1 MKRLQELLNLSA
13 VKRSPIIRH
22 ALEQV
27 TPTKQIRESL
37 LDTYKARIDTVFK
50 PLHWPS
56 TRALVEK
63 RYAGDHVYAAPASAQ
78 ALESAIYFTAACSLS
93 DNECEQLFGR
103 FKTDVVDQYCSA
115 TERHL
120 TAADTMQAPDVTK
133 LQAFVLYLQGLRMHK
148 GHALSWTFV
157 AVAVRL
163 ASALGLGTEMHTSAF
178 QVEIRR
184 RLWYC
189 ICLMDTQ
196 ATLDRGSVP
205 LVPAKALGIP
215 PLIINDTDLSP
226 SGVNL
231 QPMQRPALDMLFSS
245 MVFDA
250 MCCHKT
256 LCAIESPHDGWRTWR
271 QKVELVAAFEQST
284 REKYCMVDDASASP
298 IEIFT
303 KYGAQSICVNMQL
316 LLRRP
321 PYRQE
326 HNAVPPWDDFDCMH
340 VATEVL
346 ERDLRACGD
355 PTSPWAWKEWTPWYC
370 LAIVLA
376 ELLRT
381 PAGPMADR
389 SYTAACATFR
399 RYAPTTRQADTR
411 TVWKP
416 IAKLLHR
423 VNQMRSDT
431 SSGVLSTVGPSAVT
445 SGSAGIDSASALS
458 VNANSNEPHGF
469 SGDSSGLLD
478 PASDIDWDM
487 WFVDAEA
494 GADTLPNDEQHAFL
508 NMLDLNP
515 EHGVSF
521 LDWDLLL

>member
-1 MKRLQELLNLSA
+1 
-13 VKRSPIIRH
+13 
-22 ALEQV
+22 
-27 TPTKQIRESL
+27 
-37 LDTYKARIDTVFK
+37 
-50 PLHWPS
+50 
-56 TRALVEK
+56 
-63 RYAGDHVYAAPASAQ
+63 
-78 ALESAIYFTAACSLS
+78 
-93 DNECEQLFGR
+93 
-103 FKTDVVDQYCSA
+103 
-115 TERHL
+115 
-120 TAADTMQAPDVTK
+120 MQAPDVTK
-133 LQAFVLYLQGLRMHK
+133 LQAFVIYLQGLRMHK
-148 GHALSWTFV
+148 GHALSWTLV

-163 ASALGLGTEMHTSAF
+163 ANALGLGTEMHTSAF

-205 LVPAKALGIP
+205 LVPAKALGMP
-215 PLIINDTDLSP
+215 PLIINDADISP

-231 QPMQRPALDMLFSS
+231 QPMQQPALDMLFSS

-250 MCCHKT
+250 MCCHKR
-256 LCAIESPHDGWRTWR
+256 LCASESPKDGWRTWR
-271 QKVELVAAFEQST
+271 QKVELVAAFEQSMKE
-284 REKYCMVDDASASP
+284 RYCMVDDASASP
-298 IEIFT
+298 IEVFT
-303 KYGAQSICVNMQL
+303 KYGAQSICVNMHL

-326 HNAVPPWDDFDCMH
+326 HNAVPPWDDFDCMQ

-346 ERDLRACGD
+346 ERDLRVCGD
-355 PTSPWAWKEWTPWYC
+355 PTSPWAWKQWIPWYC

-376 ELLRT
+376 ELLRA

-389 SYTAACATFR
+389 SYAAARATFS
-399 RYAPTTRQADTR
+399 RYAPTTREADAR

-423 VNQMRSDT
+423 VNHMRSDI
-431 SSGVLSTVGPSAVT
+431 SPGVLSTVGPSVVI
-445 SGSAGIDSASALS
+445 SGSTGIDSTSTS
-458 VNANSNEPHGF
+458 SINANSNELHKL
-469 SGDSSGLLD
+469 SSDSYGLLD
-478 PASDIDWDM
+478 PTSDLDWNM

-494 GADTLPNDEQHAFL
+494 GTGTLPSDEQHAFS
-508 NMLDLNP
+508 NILDLNP